1 MFNNLKKSLKSWRGV
16 LITVPSLTL
25 LITLFRLSGL
35 LQPLSFLGYDLL
47 FITRP
52 QRPPDDRIIIVSIQ
66 ESDIQKYKQYPIND
80 LILAELINKIKAQNA
95 KVIGL
100 DLYRDIPVPP
110 GHEELIQIFKTT
122 DNLIGIKKI
131 NHNQLYPSIP
141 APPILEESRQISAS
155 DVIIDQDGVLRRAI
169 LLPNNQKDPRLQS
182 FGLAVALE
190 YLIREKEIYPEAS
203 ADGGWLQLKDT
214 VFYPLKNNS
223 GEYVGINT
231 AEYQIMLDFRG
242 LSGIF
247 KKVSLA
253 DVLEERISSDLFTNK
268 IVLIGMEATSVKDV
282 FYTPY
287 STGTG
292 STPQLTYGVEI
303 HANLASQILSA
314 VLDGRPL
321 IKTWSETSE
330 NLWIFLWILLPSL
343 WAWKWRKHNNV
354 IQLLG
359 IIIAGS
365 LGLSIILIATIYF
378 SFILQGWW
386 IPSLISLLGLWLS
399 AISISLII
407 YLEQIIDAK
416 NNLEIRVEE
425 RTRELQETL
434 EQLKKTQEQII
445 AQERLAYL
453 GFLSAGIN
461 HEIKNPVNSI
471 KNLSKLSLGLQN
483 DLQDMLD
490 CYSDIFLEEDLENFS
505 ENLSLI
511 FENIQFI
518 IENSE
523 RIQIIIDILLP
534 MDNSKSLSVN
544 LINVNQLLENVNNL
558 VYHSKNIYDIPEH
571 LKIEINLDN
580 SLEQIKVT
588 ASELTQ
594 VLVNL
599 IDNAYDSLLEKQQI
613 IHDKNYVP
621 LIRLS
626 SRNLP
631 EAIEISI
638 FDNGIGI
645 SPELKNKI
653 FQPFFTTKMAGKGT
667 GLGLSVARDFIVG
680 KYNGNLTVESEL
692 NNYTKFIIYLPKSK

>member
-1 MFNNLKKSLKSWRGV
+1 
-16 LITVPSLTL
+16 

-407 YLEQIIDAK
+407 YLEQILDAK

-453 GFLSAGIN
+453 GFLSAGII
-461 HEIKNPVNSI
+461 HEIKNPVHIIDNFLDLFLLI
-471 KNLSKLSLGLQN
+471 EEEFQEIFQN
-483 DLQDMLD
+483 
-490 CYSDIFLEEDLENFS
+490 YSDIFTEEDNENI
-505 ENLSLI
+505 ENNLSSI
-511 FENIQFI
+511 KEYVET
-518 IENSE
+518 IEKQTLRIESILNS
-523 RIQIIIDILLP
+523 LLP
-534 MDNSKSLSVN
+534 NILKEKAPVTKN
-544 LINVNQLLENVNNL
+544 KINVNQLLDNANKL
-558 VYHSKNIYDIPEH
+558 VYHSKKTEEMPIG
-571 LKIEINLDN
+571 LKLETNFDN
-580 SLEQIKVT
+580 SLEEIEIVPF
-588 ASELTQ
+588 ELTQ

-599 IDNAYDSLLEKQQI
+599 IDNAYDSLCEKQQQI
-613 IHDKNYVP
+613 QDKNYIP
-621 LIRLS
+621 LIRIA

-638 FDNGIGI
+638 FDNGTGI
-645 SPELKNKI
+645 SSELKDKI
-653 FQPFFTTKMAGKGT
+653 FQPFFTTKIAGKGT
-667 GLGLSVARDFIVG
+667 GLGLSLARDFIVG
-680 KYNGNLTVESEL
+680 KYSGNLTVESDVG
-692 NNYTKFIIYLPKSK
+692 NYTKFIIMLAKREKYYPPFSQS